1 MNRIIH
7 LVVEDGIAFHKTKI
21 MREDIEV
28 NRYEVPCV
36 VNFTWIASDYEVD
49 GIGYLA
55 VDHLAAAFKA
65 MVLSSG
71 VEQKDLAKMF
81 DVTVQTVSR
90 WCTGKSPVPE
100 WAWTEVERVAKEKK
114 K

>member
-7 LVVEDGIAFHKTKI
+7 LVVEDGIAFHKTKL

-36 VNFTWIASDYEVD
+36 VNYTWIASDYEVD

-55 VDHLAAAFKA
+55 VEHLAAAFKA
-65 MVLSSG
+65 MVLSSD
-71 VEQKDLAKMF
+71 VEQKELARMF
-81 DVTVQTVSR
+81 NVTVQTVSR

-100 WAWTEVERVAKEKK
+100 YAWKK
-114 K
+114 IEYMTKLK